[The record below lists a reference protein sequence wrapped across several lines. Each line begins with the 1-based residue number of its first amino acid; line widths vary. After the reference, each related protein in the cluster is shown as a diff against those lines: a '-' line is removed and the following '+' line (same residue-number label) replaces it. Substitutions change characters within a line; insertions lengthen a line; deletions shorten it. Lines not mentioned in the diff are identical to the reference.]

1 MKAVFDSVEGN
12 APLLISMPHSGTG
25 LPEGMLERMTPEG
38 RDLADTDWHVPRLY
52 RFADQMGAS
61 VLRARYSRYVID
73 LNRPPDGAALY
84 PGHQETSL
92 CPDSTFAGEPIY
104 QAGLLPDQAQVS
116 DRLERYWRPYH
127 DALSEKLQSIR
138 EQHGFAVLWDA
149 HSIASRVPRLF
160 KGRLPDLNLG
170 TADGVSCERRVA
182 DAVYQVM
189 SESDYTAVRDGRFKG
204 GYITR
209 AYGAPARGI
218 HALQMELAQS
228 AYMDEDGSEWAPALA
243 APLSA
248 LLQRMLEAALRAAA
262 S

>member
-1 MKAVFDSVEGN
+1 
-12 APLLISMPHSGTG
+12 MPHSGTG
-25 LPEGMLERMTPEG
+25 LPSGMLERMTPEG

-52 RFADQMGAS
+52 RFAEQMGAS

-92 CPDSTFAGEPIY
+92 CPDATFAGEPIY
-104 QAGLLPDQAQVS
+104 QARQAPDPAQVS

-127 DALSEKLQSIR
+127 DALSDRLQSIR
-138 EQHGFAVLWDA
+138 GRHGFAVLWDA

-170 TADGVSCERRVA
+170 TADGVSCDRQVA
-182 DAVYQVM
+182 DAVFEVM
-189 SESDYTAVRDGRFKG
+189 TDSGYSAVRDGRFKG

-209 AYGAPARGI
+209 AYGAPGRGI

-228 AYMDEDGSEWAPALA
+228 AYMDEENSEWAPALA
-243 APLSA
+243 APMSA
-248 LLQRMLEAALRAAA
+248 LLEQMLEAALSTAAG
-262 S
+262 